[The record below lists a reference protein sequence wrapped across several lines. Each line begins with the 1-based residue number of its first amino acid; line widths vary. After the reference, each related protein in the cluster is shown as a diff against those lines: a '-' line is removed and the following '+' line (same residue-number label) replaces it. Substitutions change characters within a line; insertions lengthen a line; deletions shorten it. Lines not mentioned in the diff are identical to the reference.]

1 MSGTA
6 PDCDVS
12 PRGPL
17 PRERNGPRSR
27 TPARAHRL
35 RADFR
40 PRRESASE
48 VRRVLRTFLDGRGV
62 DRAVIAQ
69 VVLAADEAFAN
80 AVTHGHG
87 KRAISVSARVSRRQ
101 VSVEIRDHGRGF
113 APRRSRS
120 RPVPAA
126 SRVHGRGV
134 FLIEGLMDE
143 VEIRPGRHGTTVRMV
158 RWLA

>member
-6 PDCDVS
+6 PDRVAS
-12 PRGPL
+12 PHGPL
-17 PRERNGPRSR
+17 THERKAPESRS
-27 TPARAHRL
+27 PSRAHRL
-35 RADFR
+35 RAAFR

-48 VRRVLRTFLDGRGV
+48 MRSVLRTFLEGCGLDQ
-62 DRAVIAQ
+62 DVIAQ

-87 KRAISVSARVSRRQ
+87 KRAIGVSARVSRRQ
-101 VSVEIRDHGRGF
+101 ISVEIRDHGRGF
-113 APRRSRS
+113 VPGRSRS
-120 RPVPAA
+120 RPVPDT

-143 VEIRPGRHGTTVRMV
+143 VEIRPGRHGTTVRML
-158 RWLA
+158 RRLI